1 MDLLKSTRTLD
12 FKVRLYEFVKSTFC
26 FEYTEEYGSYL
37 RASHL
42 IPPVFWWLHK
52 IPNKLHLNQGKSRLF
67 FGLCNILI
75 AIYYDVSRFC
85 SVESGIRYN
94 CAAVHYDM
102 HVGSLSLEFALVSS
116 LLLPLLHLVVPVM
129 FLLWHC
135 RYSFILSRKCLA
147 VLDSNPKNSASI

>member
-1 MDLLKSTRTLD
+1 MWLNDHASLTKKAAIWNSIQ
-12 FKVRLYEFVKSTFC
+12 VKT
-26 FEYTEEYGSYL
+26 
-37 RASHL
+37 
-42 IPPVFWWLHK
+42 
-52 IPNKLHLNQGKSRLF
+52 Q
-67 FGLCNILI
+67 LCNILI

-147 VLDSNPKNSASI
+147 VLDSIPENSASI